1 MNEITTTAMVLS
13 VMPIGEYDRRV
24 ELLSSDLG
32 RISAFA
38 RGARRPGSSL
48 ISATRVFAFGT
59 FTLFQG
65 KDSYS
70 LHSAHISRY
79 FDELAASMDHIYF
92 GFYFLEV
99 AQYFTRENLR
109 AQEELKLLY
118 YSLRALDKEALD
130 DRLVKSIYELKM
142 LVLEGLCP
150 PLDRLAAMPGKYSNP
165 DTISPGCL
173 RALDHVIRMPVENL
187 YRFIL
192 TPEAE
197 DEFSG
202 IVKSLLRACT
212 DREFKSEKMLEP
224 F

>member
-1 MNEITTTAMVLS
+1 MNELTTTAMVLS
-13 VMPIGEYDRRV
+13 VMPIGEYDRRI

-38 RGARRPGSSL
+38 KGARRPGSAL
-48 ISATRVFAFGT
+48 ISVTRVFAFGT
-59 FTLFQG
+59 FTLYQG
-65 KDSYS
+65 KTAYS
-70 LHSAHISRY
+70 LQSARISRY
-79 FDELAASMDHIYF
+79 FDELTANMDDVYY
-92 GFYFLEV
+92 GFYFLEL
-99 AQYFTRENLR
+99 AQYFTRENLK
-109 AQEELKLLY
+109 AEDELKLLY
-118 YSLRALDKEALD
+118 YSLRALSKDVPD
-130 DRLVKSIYELKM
+130 NRLVKSIYELKM

>member
-1 MNEITTTAMVLS
+1 MNELTTTAMVLS
-13 VMPIGEYDRRV
+13 VMPIGEYDRRI

-38 RGARRPGSSL
+38 KGARRPGSAL
-48 ISATRVFAFGT
+48 ISVTRVFAFGT
-59 FTLFQG
+59 FTLYQG
-65 KDSYS
+65 KTAYS
-70 LHSAHISRY
+70 LQSARISRY
-79 FDELAASMDHIYF
+79 FDELTANMDDVYY
-92 GFYFLEV
+92 GFYFLEL
-99 AQYFTRENLR
+99 AQYFTRENLK
-109 AQEELKLLY
+109 AEDELKLLY
-118 YSLRALDKEALD
+118 YSLRALSKDVPD
-130 DRLVKSIYELKM
+130 NRLVKSIYELKM

-150 PLDRLAAMPGKYSNP
+150 PLDRLAATPGKYRNS

-192 TPEAE
+192 TPEVE

>member
-142 LVLEGLCP
+142 LQLAGLCP
-150 PLDRLAAMPGKYSNP
+150 PPDRLTGADSPWHFA
-165 DTISPGCL
+165 DQISPGCM
-173 RALDHVIRMPVENL
+173 RALNHVVRMPVEKL
-187 YRFIL
+187 YSFVL
-192 TPEAE
+192 TDEVQK
-197 DEFSG
+197 EFSDLVTK
-202 IVKSLLRACT
+202 IMRFHV

-224 F
+224 L

>member
-1 MNEITTTAMVLS
+1 MNELTTTAMVLS
-13 VMPIGEYDRRV
+13 VMPIGEYDRRI

-38 RGARRPGSSL
+38 KGARRPGSAL
-48 ISATRVFAFGT
+48 ISVTRVFAFGT
-59 FTLFQG
+59 FTLYQG
-65 KDSYS
+65 KTAYS
-70 LHSAHISRY
+70 LQSARISRY
-79 FDELAASMDHIYF
+79 FDELTANMDDVYY
-92 GFYFLEV
+92 GFYFLEL
-99 AQYFTRENLR
+99 AQYFTRENLK
-109 AQEELKLLY
+109 AEDELKLLY
-118 YSLRALDKEALD
+118 YSLRALCKDVPD
-130 DRLVKSIYELKM
+130 NRLVKSIYELKM